1 MDMSNEN
8 QSQKSHQTQSQETQ
22 NKIENSAQFKN
33 PYDRKL
39 NKLEDQLNQYLF
51 KNPEMNHITKFFLV
65 PIGLPGMGKTTLS
78 RYLG

>member
-1 MDMSNEN
+1 MDISNEN
-8 QSQKSHQTQSQETQ
+8 FSQKSHQTQSQETQ

-51 KNPEMNHITKFFLV
+51 KNGIILTHLVKRKPSLEQQFL
-65 PIGLPGMGKTTLS
+65 TLTNN
-78 RYLG
+78 